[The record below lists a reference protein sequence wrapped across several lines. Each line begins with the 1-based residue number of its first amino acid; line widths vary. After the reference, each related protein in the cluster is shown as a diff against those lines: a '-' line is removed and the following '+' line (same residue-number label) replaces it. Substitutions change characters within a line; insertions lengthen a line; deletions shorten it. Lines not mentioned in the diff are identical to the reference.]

1 MSQSELV
8 NQYISESNS
17 VGPQDDQPKFFLTL
31 QMRETTIEKGWDIIM
46 EFLKLDDDMSTT
58 DYDNLTTKNVLEE
71 TSKQMNISNGGR
83 ACHNWITILLV
94 AIITLKR
101 YQRHMH

>member
-1 MSQSELV
+1 MSQIQLTHKMI
-8 NQYISESNS
+8 NLN
-17 VGPQDDQPKFFLTL
+17 FFTL

-71 TSKQMNISNGGR
+71 TSKQMNISNGRR
-83 ACHNWITILLV
+83 AYHNWITILLV

>member
-1 MSQSELV
+1 MSQIQLAHKMI
-8 NQYISESNS
+8 NLN
-17 VGPQDDQPKFFLTL
+17 FFTL

-46 EFLKLDDDMSTT
+46 EFLKLDNDMSTT

>member
-1 MSQSELV
+1 
-8 NQYISESNS
+8 
-17 VGPQDDQPKFFLTL
+17 
-31 QMRETTIEKGWDIIM
+31 MRETTIEKGWDIIM

-58 DYDNLTTKNVLEE
+58 DYDNLTTKNALEE

-83 ACHNWITILLV
+83 ACDNWITILLV
-94 AIITLKR
+94 TIITLKR